1 MKLINTFATELPWA
15 CEPVAPQ
22 PLHGPRLL
30 HLNRALL
37 GELGLGEVSEA
48 QWLACCGQGQPLPG
62 MQPVAQVYA
71 GHQFGGYSP
80 RLGDGRALLLGE
92 QLAPDRS
99 EEHTSELQSQR

>member
-1 MKLINTFATELPWA
+1 MNRTTMKLINTFATELPWA

-22 PLHGPRLL
+22 SLHAPALL

-37 GELGLGEVSEA
+37 GELGLGAVSEA
-48 QWLACCGQGQPLPG
+48 DWLACCGHGQPLPG

-80 RLGDGRALLLGE
+80 RLGDGRALLLGSSRHRMT
-92 QLAPDRS
+92 AAG
-99 EEHTSELQSQR
+99 TCT